1 MLRLHL
7 SFPLPCFWCLV
18 ILVTCGFLLSLEVIW
33 FRFLRLYVASSMTAF
48 AVMLAVVLAGIGFGG
63 IVAGA
68 IHRRSSRLHY
78 LLPVLLL
85 LSAVLV
91 LVSYL
96 LFPGELIPAPTGV
109 FDLRWWQI
117 ALVGVALMF
126 PAALLSGMLFPSI
139 VAEVQAGVSDRMNST
154 GITTLCNTTG
164 AAMRPHV
171 PSFAWLPGTGE
182 LSR

>member
-1 MLRLHL
+1 LRFDARYRPPFTLL
-7 SFPLPCFWCLV
+7 VVSFGTGCV
-18 ILVTCGFLLSLEVIW
+18 LLALEVIW
-33 FRFLRLYVASSMTAF
+33 FRFLRLYVASSTTAF
-48 AVMLAVVLAGIGFGG
+48 AAMLAVVLAGIGFGA

-109 FDLRWWQI
+109 FDLRWCQI
-117 ALVGVALMF
+117 ALVGGALVF
-126 PAALLSGMLFPSI
+126 PASLLS
-139 VAEVQAGVSDRMNST
+139 
-154 GITTLCNTTG
+154 
-164 AAMRPHV
+164 
-171 PSFAWLPGTGE
+171 W
-182 LSR
+182 